1 MKTKIHSHNTFF
13 ILIILVLFLFSI
25 PAYSQENAVKLVY
38 NYPTGTPVRYQTI
51 SKVIQDMDV
60 NGQSMV
66 VNVLSVLGCTVKS
79 TGNADNNLVLEV
91 TIDTLSQ
98 TIDSPGGMTGGAIR
112 DAMGKSFSMKISPE
126 GKETDMSGAEQI
138 SFTTED
144 GATTTAAQS
153 FNDFFPDLPDRT
165 INPGYTW
172 SSTDTLN
179 AKTSAMTMIMVIK
192 SDNKFE
198 GYEELNGT
206 KCAKITYNLS
216 GSRNMKT
223 QTQGMDIIV
232 KGPLT
237 GTGELYFS
245 PEKSYF
251 LRNVVKTRMT
261 GQLEITSPE
270 SMSFPVIMDMNST
283 TEVK

>member
-1 MKTKIHSHNTFF
+1 MKINIKLHYTSLTLS
-13 ILIILVLFLFSI
+13 ILALCLVSI
-25 PAYSQENAVKLVY
+25 PAVSQENAVKLVY
-38 NYPTGTPVRYQTI
+38 NYPAGTPVSYQTS

-98 TIDSPGGMTGGAIR
+98 TIDTPGGMTGGTIR

-138 SFTTED
+138 SYKTDEGT
-144 GATTTAAQS
+144 TTTAAQS
-153 FNDFFPDLPDRT
+153 FNDFFPDLPDRA

-172 SSTDTLN
+172 SSTDTLT

-206 KCAKITYNLS
+206 KCAKITYTLS

-245 PEKSYF
+245 PEKGYF
-251 LRNVVKTRMT
+251 MKLDVKTRMT

>member
-13 ILIILVLFLFSI
+13 TLIIQVLFLFSI

-38 NYPTGTPVRYQTI
+38 NYPAGTPVRYQTI

-79 TGNADNNLVLEV
+79 IGNADNNLVLEV

-126 GKETDMSGAEQI
+126 GKETDMSGAEQV
-138 SFTTED
+138 SYKTDD
-144 GATTTAAQS
+144 GTTTTAAQS
-153 FNDFFPDLPDRT
+153 FNEFFPNLPDSA

-172 SSTDTLN
+172 SSTDTLT

-198 GYEELNGT
+198 GYEEFNGT
-206 KCAKITYNLS
+206 KCAKITYTLL

-237 GTGELYFS
+237 GTGELFFS
-245 PEKSYF
+245 PEKGYF
-251 LRNVVKTRMT
+251 MRNVVKTRMT